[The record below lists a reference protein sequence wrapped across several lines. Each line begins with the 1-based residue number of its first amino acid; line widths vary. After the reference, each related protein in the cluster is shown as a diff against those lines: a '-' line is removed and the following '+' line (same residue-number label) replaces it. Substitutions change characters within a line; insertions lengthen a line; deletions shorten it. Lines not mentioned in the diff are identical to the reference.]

1 MTKKRILLIDDEQD
15 LCLVMKLNLERTG
28 AYEVLTAA
36 TGEEGLDLA
45 RRAPIDLVIT
55 DFKLPGMDGE
65 SVLDALKAIRPQ
77 APVLLCSIYH
87 DDATRVTPALH
98 RKADGILVKPIN
110 REQLTR
116 TIEAVLARSRDGSG
130 DAHA

>member
-1 MTKKRILLIDDEQD
+1 MTKTRILVIDDERD

-28 AYEVLTAA
+28 TYEVLTAYS
-36 TGEEGLDLA
+36 GEEGLETA
-45 RRAPIDLVIT
+45 RRVPVDLVIT
-55 DFKLPGMDGE
+55 DLKLPGMDGE
-65 SVLDALKAIRPQ
+65 AVLDALKAIRPQ

-87 DDATRVTPALH
+87 DDATNITPALH
-98 RKADGILVKPIN
+98 RKADGIIVKPIN

-130 DAHA
+130 DAHG